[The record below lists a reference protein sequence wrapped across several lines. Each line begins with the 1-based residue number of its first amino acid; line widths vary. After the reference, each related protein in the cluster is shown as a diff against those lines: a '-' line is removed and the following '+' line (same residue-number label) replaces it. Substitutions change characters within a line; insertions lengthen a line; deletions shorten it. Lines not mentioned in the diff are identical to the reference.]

1 MLAESD
7 TNHPL
12 SQTLA
17 WMLRPAL
24 AKNDACSYFMRVTTM
39 GAAASYIVDL
49 ATRGRH
55 HFTTE
60 EAAAA
65 LGSSVPTV
73 RAALRRLK
81 AKGEIADPYRGFY
94 VIVPP
99 EYRRLGSLPA
109 EQFAP
114 QLMQHLGEPYYVALL
129 SAAELHG
136 AAHQRPQALQVMVKT
151 NRRAIECGDVR
162 VHFIARKDMEGT
174 AVVERKTPRG
184 LLRVASPEATALE
197 LVGYEGQS
205 GGLNNVASVLA
216 ELVAAID
223 PDRLASECG
232 RSPIAWVQR
241 LGYLLDLTEHRDV
254 ADKLAPSVAARAKEV
269 APLVRAKSRSGAP
282 RDERWRLAVNATV
295 EPDL

>member
-1 MLAESD
+1 M
-7 TNHPL
+7 P
-12 SQTLA
+12 
-17 WMLRPAL
+17 
-24 AKNDACSYFMRVTTM
+24 TTT
-39 GAAASYIVDL
+39 SYIVDL
-49 ATRGRH
+49 AARGRH

-65 LGSSVPTV
+65 LGGSLPAV

-81 AKGEIADPYRGFY
+81 AKGEIADPFRGFY

-109 EQFAP
+109 DQFVP

-136 AAHQRPQALQVMVKT
+136 AAHQRPQAFQVMVRT
-151 NRRAIECGDVR
+151 NRRAIECGEVR
-162 VHFIARKDMEGT
+162 VQFIARKDMEGT
-174 AVVERKTPRG
+174 SVVERKTPRG

-197 LVGYEGQS
+197 LVGYADQS
-205 GGLNNVASVLA
+205 GGLDNVASVLA
-216 ELVAAID
+216 ELAQALD
-223 PDRLASECG
+223 ADRLVSECG

-241 LGYLLDLTEHRDV
+241 LGYLLDLTEHRDL
-254 ADKLAPSVAARAKEV
+254 ADELAPTVIARARDV

-282 RDERWRLAVNATV
+282 RDGRWKLAVNVTV
-295 EPDL
+295 EPDP